1 LNLKGWGTWL
11 LLQVEP
17 SAVLLQQAGFISC
30 FAALG
35 IQSPPTF
42 ESYPTANVQP
52 GEQTVTEA
60 IDLITANKQAR
71 AIAASVPQYY
81 YGDIAP
87 SDHWP
92 VQAIYQL
99 S

>member
-1 LNLKGWGTWL
+1 MF
-11 LLQVEP
+11 VENCRETMFIGSP
-17 SAVLLQQAGFISC
+17 QHVLQQVGFVSC

-42 ESYPTANVQP
+42 KRYPTANVQP
-52 GEQTVTEA
+52 GEPTMTEA
-60 IDLITANKQAR
+60 IDLITANKHAR
-71 AIAASVPQYY
+71 AIAACVPQCYR
-81 YGDIAP
+81 GDIAP

-99 S
+99 G